1 MAKSRF
7 QGKTENLLNLL
18 PKKPITIEVYLATIP
33 FTVFVTVFIIP
44 LEINRPI
51 EYLYWLVIGLSG
63 HLAMLPF
70 VIYGRDRQL
79 LKEQVP
85 LLLAMGFVR
94 GLVIWL
100 VQPLFGFEDQYAILL
115 RAANSA
121 LFVLYMFQL
130 LAIIYEF
137 NYGLQRKISRILEQM
152 ALKKQQLD
160 LSVPIA
166 HNDELLQLVAEL
178 QKKIILEISEKPI
191 SSGVN
196 KSSTFIDNLVHEHIR
211 PLSKSKWKAG
221 EVKWV
226 KLGFF
231 HVLRRTMTLSPIPIF
246 EIYLLTLPLA
256 LINQISRYN
265 FSTLVMTQCIWL
277 VVLLFVVTF
286 IKFLFPSHKDNFF
299 RQNVALVFS
308 VSLIVVP
315 VIYFTNGLIPAD
327 LINSQNTIFR
337 YLYISLMIAIIACAS
352 TLLISLNIDQEK
364 ALSFLENQLDGNKLT
379 SHLESR
385 VQSIRDSD
393 YSKYLHNE
401 VQSQLLACK
410 LLLLKSAEPD
420 SQMFPPVVLTQIIS
434 RLEKIKQVPLRQIRL
449 TPSERMKEL
458 VHSWRGIAE
467 IHLELPE
474 RFDEI
479 AANSVE
485 ICQLMEEAVIN
496 SIRHGQAK
504 MVKISVSFLDDQI
517 IGVIFDDGIFVETK
531 NGGGLGTI
539 LFDTFTKH
547 WEINSEGGGTTLRFS
562 LEMPSLDIADK

>member
-7 QGKTENLLNLL
+7 QEKTENLLNLL
-18 PKKPITIEVYLATIP
+18 PKKLITKEVYLATLP
-33 FTVFVTVFIIP
+33 VTVFVTVFIIP
-44 LEINRPI
+44 LEIKRPI
-51 EYLYWLVIGLSG
+51 EYVYWLAIGLSG

-94 GLVIWL
+94 GLVVWL
-100 VQPLFGFEDQYAILL
+100 VQPLFGFEDQYTILV

-121 LFVLYMFQL
+121 LFVFYMFQL

-137 NYGLQRKISRILEQM
+137 NYGLQREISRILEQM
-152 ALKKQQLD
+152 ARKKQQLD
-160 LSVPIA
+160 LRVPIA
-166 HNDELLQLVAEL
+166 HDNELLQHVVKL
-178 QKKIILEISEKPI
+178 QDKILLEISKKPI
-191 SSGVN
+191 SSGVIEST
-196 KSSTFIDNLVHEHIR
+196 KSIDNLVREHIR
-211 PLSKSKWKAG
+211 PLSKSKWKDG

-246 EIYLLTLPLA
+246 EIYLFTLPLA
-256 LINQISRYN
+256 LVNQISRYN
-265 FSTLVMTQCIWL
+265 FSTLVITQSIWL
-277 VVLLFVVTF
+277 VNLLILVKF
-286 IKFLFPSHKDNFF
+286 IKFLFPSYKDKYFK
-299 RQNVALVFS
+299 QNVALVFTA
-308 VSLIVVP
+308 SLISVP
-315 VIYFTNGLIPAD
+315 VIYFTNGLLPAD
-327 LINSQNTIFR
+327 LINSQNTIFSHI
-337 YLYISLMIAIIACAS
+337 YSSLMIAVILCAS
-352 TLLISLNIDQEK
+352 TLLVSLSIDQEK
-364 ALSFLENQLDGNKLT
+364 ALSFLENQLDRNELT

-385 VQSIRDSD
+385 VQSIRDSE

-410 LLLLKSAEPD
+410 LLLLKSVESD
-420 SQMFPPVVLTQIIS
+420 SQMFPPEVLTQIIS
-434 RLEKIKQVPLRQIRL
+434 RLEKIKQVPIREIRL

-458 VHSWRGIAE
+458 VYSWRGIAE

-479 AANSVE
+479 ASNSVE
-485 ICQLMEEAVIN
+485 ICQLIEEAVIN

-504 MVKISVSFLDDQI
+504 MVEISVSLLDDQI
-517 IGVIFDDGIFVETK
+517 IGIIFDDGNFVETK

-539 LFDTFTKH
+539 LFDSFTKY
-547 WEINSEGGGTTLRFS
+547 WEIKSEGKGTTLRFS
-562 LEMPSLDIADK
+562 LEMPSLDIAGK

>member
-7 QGKTENLLNLL
+7 QEKTENLLNLL
-18 PKKPITIEVYLATIP
+18 PKKLITKEVYLATLP
-33 FTVFVTVFIIP
+33 VTVFVTVFIIP

-51 EYLYWLVIGLSG
+51 EYVYWLAIGLSG

-94 GLVIWL
+94 GLVVWL
-100 VQPLFGFEDQYAILL
+100 VQPLFGFEDQYTILV

-121 LFVLYMFQL
+121 LFVFYMFQL

-137 NYGLQRKISRILEQM
+137 NYGLQREISRILEQM
-152 ALKKQQLD
+152 ARKKQQLD
-160 LSVPIA
+160 LRVPIA
-166 HNDELLQLVAEL
+166 HDNELLQHVVKL
-178 QKKIILEISEKPI
+178 QDKISLEISKKPI
-191 SSGVN
+191 SSGVIEST
-196 KSSTFIDNLVHEHIR
+196 KSIDNLVREHIR
-211 PLSKSKWKAG
+211 PLSKSKWKDG

-246 EIYLLTLPLA
+246 EIYLFTLPLA
-256 LINQISRYN
+256 LVNQISRYN
-265 FSTLVMTQCIWL
+265 FSTLVITQSIWL
-277 VVLLFVVTF
+277 VNLLILVKF
-286 IKFLFPSHKDNFF
+286 IKFLFPSYKDKYFK
-299 RQNVALVFS
+299 QNVALVFTA
-308 VSLIVVP
+308 SLISVP
-315 VIYFTNGLIPAD
+315 VIYFTNGLLPAD
-327 LINSQNTIFR
+327 LINSQNTIFSHI
-337 YLYISLMIAIIACAS
+337 YSSLMIAVILCAS
-352 TLLISLNIDQEK
+352 TLLVSLSIDQEK
-364 ALSFLENQLDGNKLT
+364 ALSFLENQLDRNELT

-385 VQSIRDSD
+385 VQSIRDSE

-410 LLLLKSAEPD
+410 LLLLKSVESD
-420 SQMFPPVVLTQIIS
+420 SQMFPPEVLTQIIS
-434 RLEKIKQVPLRQIRL
+434 RLEKIKQVPIREIRL

-458 VHSWRGIAE
+458 VYSWRGIAE

-479 AANSVE
+479 ASNSVE
-485 ICQLMEEAVIN
+485 ICQLIEEAVIN

-504 MVKISVSFLDDQI
+504 MVEISVSLLDDQI
-517 IGVIFDDGIFVETK
+517 IGIIFDDGNFVETK

-539 LFDTFTKH
+539 LFDSFTKY
-547 WEINSEGGGTTLRFS
+547 WEIKSEGKGTTLRFS
-562 LEMPSLDIADK
+562 LEMPSLDIAGK

>member
-7 QGKTENLLNLL
+7 QEKTENLLILL
-18 PKKPITIEVYLATIP
+18 PKKLITKDVYLATLP
-33 FTVFVTVFIIP
+33 VTVFVTVFIIP

-51 EYLYWLVIGLSG
+51 DYVYWLAIGLSG

-85 LLLAMGFVR
+85 LVLAMGFVR

-100 VQPLFGFEDQYAILL
+100 VQPLFGFEDQYTILV

-121 LFVLYMFQL
+121 LFVFYMFQL

-137 NYGLQRKISRILEQM
+137 NYGLQRKVSRILEQM

-160 LSVPIA
+160 LRDPIV
-166 HNDELLQLVAEL
+166 HDNELVQLVAKL
-178 QKKIILEISEKPI
+178 QDKITLEISEKPI

-196 KSSTFIDNLVHEHIR
+196 ESAKSIDDLVREHIR
-211 PLSKSKWKAG
+211 PLSKSKWKDG

-226 KLGFF
+226 KLGVF

-256 LINQISRYN
+256 LVNQISRYN
-265 FSTLVMTQCIWL
+265 FSTLMITQSIWL
-277 VVLLFVVTF
+277 VVLLFLVKF
-286 IKFLFPSHKDNFF
+286 IKYLFPSYKDNFF

-308 VSLIVVP
+308 ASLIVAP

-327 LINSQNTIFR
+327 LINSQNTIFSHI
-337 YLYISLMIAIIACAS
+337 YASLMIAVILCAS
-352 TLLISLNIDQEK
+352 TLLVSLSIDQEK
-364 ALSFLENQLDGNKLT
+364 ALTFLENQLDRNELT

-410 LLLLKSAEPD
+410 LLLLKSAESD

-434 RLEKIKQVPLRQIRL
+434 RLEKIKQAPLREIGL

-479 AANSVE
+479 ASNSVE
-485 ICQLMEEAVIN
+485 ICQIMEEAVIN

-504 MVKISVSFLDDQI
+504 MVEISVSFLDDQI

-547 WEINSEGGGTTLRFS
+547 WEIKSEGKGTTLRFS

>member
-7 QGKTENLLNLL
+7 QEKTENLLNLL
-18 PKKPITIEVYLATIP
+18 PKKLITKDVYLATLP
-33 FTVFVTVFIIP
+33 VTVFVTVFIIP

-51 EYLYWLVIGLSG
+51 EYVYWLAIGFSG

-100 VQPLFGFEDQYAILL
+100 VQPLFGFEDQYTILV

-121 LFVLYMFQL
+121 LFVFYIFQL

-137 NYGLQRKISRILEQM
+137 NYGLQRKVSRILEKM

-160 LSVPIA
+160 LRDPIV
-166 HNDELLQLVAEL
+166 HDNELVQLVAKL
-178 QKKIILEISEKPI
+178 QDKITLEISEKPI

-196 KSSTFIDNLVHEHIR
+196 EIAKSIDNLVREHIR
-211 PLSKSKWKAG
+211 PLSKSKWKDG

-256 LINQISRYN
+256 LVNQISRYN
-265 FSTLVMTQCIWL
+265 FSTLVITQSIWL
-277 VVLLFVVTF
+277 VVLLFLVKF

-308 VSLIVVP
+308 ACLIVAP

-327 LINSQNTIFR
+327 LINSQNTIFSHI
-337 YLYISLMIAIIACAS
+337 YASLMIAIILCAS
-352 TLLISLNIDQEK
+352 TLLVSLNIDQEK
-364 ALSFLENQLDGNKLT
+364 ALSFLENQLDRNELT

-410 LLLLKSAEPD
+410 LLLLKSAESD

-434 RLEKIKQVPLRQIRL
+434 RLEKIKQVPIREIAL

-479 AANSVE
+479 ASNSVE

-504 MVKISVSFLDDQI
+504 MVEISISFLDDQI
-517 IGVIFDDGIFVETK
+517 IGVIFDDGVFVETK

-547 WEINSEGGGTTLRFS
+547 WEIKSEGEGTTLRFS
-562 LEMPSLDIADK
+562 LEMPSLDIADI

>member
-7 QGKTENLLNLL
+7 QEKTENLLNLL
-18 PKKPITIEVYLATIP
+18 PKKLITKEVYLATLP
-33 FTVFVTVFIIP
+33 VTVFVTLFIIP

-51 EYLYWLVIGLSG
+51 EYVYWLVVGLSG

-85 LLLAMGFVR
+85 LVLAMGFVH

-100 VQPLFGFEDQYAILL
+100 VQPLFGFEDQYTILV

-121 LFVLYMFQL
+121 LFVFYMFQL

-137 NYGLQRKISRILEQM
+137 NYGLQRKVSRILEQM

-160 LSVPIA
+160 LRDPIV
-166 HNDELLQLVAEL
+166 HDNELVQLVAKL
-178 QKKIILEISEKPI
+178 QDKITLEISEKPI

-196 KSSTFIDNLVHEHIR
+196 ESAKSIDNLVREHIR
-211 PLSKSKWKAG
+211 PLSKSKWKDG

-226 KLGFF
+226 KLGVF

-256 LINQISRYN
+256 LVNQISRYN
-265 FSTLVMTQCIWL
+265 FSTLVITQSIWL
-277 VVLLFVVTF
+277 VVLLFLVKF
-286 IKFLFPSHKDNFF
+286 IKFLFPSFEDNFF

-308 VSLIVVP
+308 ASLIVAP
-315 VIYFTNGLIPAD
+315 MIYFTNGLIPAD
-327 LINSQNTIFR
+327 LINSQNTIFSHI
-337 YLYISLMIAIIACAS
+337 YASLMIAVILCAS
-352 TLLISLNIDQEK
+352 TLLVSLNIDQEK
-364 ALSFLENQLDGNKLT
+364 ALSFLENQLDRNELT

-410 LLLLKSAEPD
+410 LLLLKSAESD

-434 RLEKIKQVPLRQIRL
+434 RLEKIKQVPLREIGL

-467 IHLELPE
+467 IQLELPE

-479 AANSVE
+479 ASDSVE

-504 MVKISVSFLDDQI
+504 MVEISVSFLDDQI

-547 WEINSEGGGTTLRFS
+547 WEIKSEGDGTTLRFS
-562 LEMPSLDIADK
+562 LEMPSLDIAGK

>member
-7 QGKTENLLNLL
+7 QEKTENLLSLL
-18 PKKPITIEVYLATIP
+18 PKKLITKEVYLATLP
-33 FTVFVTVFIIP
+33 VTVFVTVFIIP

-51 EYLYWLVIGLSG
+51 EYVYWLAIGLSG

-79 LKEQVP
+79 LKEQIP
-85 LLLAMGFVR
+85 LVLAMGFVR

-100 VQPLFGFEDQYAILL
+100 VQPLFGFEDQYTILV
-115 RAANSA
+115 RAANST
-121 LFVLYMFQL
+121 LFVFYMFQL
-130 LAIIYEF
+130 LAIIHEF
-137 NYGLQRKISRILEQM
+137 NYGLQRKVSRILEQM
-152 ALKKQQLD
+152 ALKKLQLD
-160 LSVPIA
+160 LRDPIV
-166 HNDELLQLVAEL
+166 HDNELVQLVAKL
-178 QKKIILEISEKPI
+178 QDKITLEISEKPI

-196 KSSTFIDNLVHEHIR
+196 ESAKSIDNLVREHIR
-211 PLSKSKWKAG
+211 PLSKSKWKDG

-226 KLGFF
+226 KLGVF

-256 LINQISRYN
+256 LVNQISRYN
-265 FSTLVMTQCIWL
+265 FSTLVITQSIWL
-277 VVLLFVVTF
+277 VVLLFLVKF
-286 IKFLFPSHKDNFF
+286 IKSLIPSYKDNCF

-308 VSLIVVP
+308 ASLIVAP

-327 LINSQNTIFR
+327 LINSQNTIFSHI
-337 YLYISLMIAIIACAS
+337 YASLMIAVILCAS
-352 TLLISLNIDQEK
+352 TLLVSLSIDQEK
-364 ALSFLENQLDGNKLT
+364 ALSFLENQLDRNELT

-410 LLLLKSAEPD
+410 LLLLKSAESD
-420 SQMFPPVVLTQIIS
+420 SQMFPPVVLTQIIT
-434 RLEKIKQVPLRQIRL
+434 RLERIKQVPLREIGL

-479 AANSVE
+479 ASNSVE

-504 MVKISVSFLDDQI
+504 MVEISVSFLDDQI

-547 WEINSEGGGTTLRFS
+547 WEIKSEGKGTTLRFS
-562 LEMPSLDIADK
+562 LEMPSLDIAGK

>member
-7 QGKTENLLNLL
+7 QEKTENLLNLL
-18 PKKPITIEVYLATIP
+18 PKKLITKDVYLATLP
-33 FTVFVTVFIIP
+33 VTVFVTVFIIP

-51 EYLYWLVIGLSG
+51 EYVYWLAIGFSG

-100 VQPLFGFEDQYAILL
+100 VQPLFGFEDQYTILV

-121 LFVLYMFQL
+121 LFVFYIFQL

-137 NYGLQRKISRILEQM
+137 NYGLQRKVSRILEKM

-160 LSVPIA
+160 LRDPIV
-166 HNDELLQLVAEL
+166 HDNELVQLVAKL
-178 QKKIILEISEKPI
+178 QDKITLEISEKPI

-196 KSSTFIDNLVHEHIR
+196 ESAKSIDNLVHEHIR
-211 PLSKSKWKAG
+211 PLSKSKWKDG
-221 EVKWV
+221 EVKWL

-256 LINQISRYN
+256 LVNQISRYN
-265 FSTLVMTQCIWL
+265 FLTLVITQSIWL
-277 VVLLFVVTF
+277 VVLLFLVKF

-299 RQNVALVFS
+299 RQNLALVFS
-308 VSLIVVP
+308 ASLIVAP

-327 LINSQNTIFR
+327 LINSQNTIFSHI
-337 YLYISLMIAIIACAS
+337 YASLMIAVILCAS
-352 TLLISLNIDQEK
+352 TLLVSLNIDQEK
-364 ALSFLENQLDGNKLT
+364 ALSFLENQLDRNELT

-410 LLLLKSAEPD
+410 LLLLKSAESD

-434 RLEKIKQVPLRQIRL
+434 RLEKIKQVPLREIGL

-479 AANSVE
+479 ASNSVE

-504 MVKISVSFLDDQI
+504 MVEISISFLDDQI
-517 IGVIFDDGIFVETK
+517 IGVIFDDGVFVETK

-547 WEINSEGGGTTLRFS
+547 WEIKSEGKGTTLRFS
-562 LEMPSLDIADK
+562 LEIPSLDIADK

>member
-7 QGKTENLLNLL
+7 QEKTENLLNLL
-18 PKKPITIEVYLATIP
+18 PKKLITKDVYLATLP
-33 FTVFVTVFIIP
+33 VTVFVTVFIIP

-51 EYLYWLVIGLSG
+51 EYVYWLAIGFSG

-100 VQPLFGFEDQYAILL
+100 VQPLFGFEDQYTILV

-121 LFVLYMFQL
+121 LFVFYIFQL

-137 NYGLQRKISRILEQM
+137 NYGLQRKVSRILEQM

-160 LSVPIA
+160 LNFPIT
-166 HNDELLQLVAEL
+166 HDNELVQLVAKL
-178 QKKIILEISEKPI
+178 QDKITLEISEKPI

-196 KSSTFIDNLVHEHIR
+196 EIAKSIDNLVREHIR
-211 PLSKSKWKAG
+211 PLSKSKWKDG

-256 LINQISRYN
+256 LVNQISRYN
-265 FSTLVMTQCIWL
+265 FLTLVITQSIWL
-277 VVLLFVVTF
+277 VVLLFLVKF

-308 VSLIVVP
+308 ACLIVAP

-327 LINSQNTIFR
+327 LINSQNTIFSHI
-337 YLYISLMIAIIACAS
+337 YASLMIAIILCAS
-352 TLLISLNIDQEK
+352 TLLVSLNIDQEK
-364 ALSFLENQLDGNKLT
+364 ALSFLENQLDRNELT

-410 LLLLKSAEPD
+410 LLLLKSAESD

-434 RLEKIKQVPLRQIRL
+434 RLEKIKQVPIREIAL

-479 AANSVE
+479 ASNSVE

-504 MVKISVSFLDDQI
+504 MVEISISFLDDQI
-517 IGVIFDDGIFVETK
+517 IGVIFDDGVFVETK

-547 WEINSEGGGTTLRFS
+547 WEIKSEGEGTTLRFS
-562 LEMPSLDIADK
+562 LEMPSLDIADI

>member
-7 QGKTENLLNLL
+7 QEKTENLLNLL
-18 PKKPITIEVYLATIP
+18 PKKLITKDVYLATLP
-33 FTVFVTVFIIP
+33 VTVFVTVFIIP

-51 EYLYWLVIGLSG
+51 EYVYWLAIGFSG

-100 VQPLFGFEDQYAILL
+100 VQPLFGFEDQYTILV

-121 LFVLYMFQL
+121 LFVFYIFQL

-137 NYGLQRKISRILEQM
+137 NYGLQRKVSRILEKM

-160 LSVPIA
+160 LRDPIV
-166 HNDELLQLVAEL
+166 HDNELVQLVAKL
-178 QKKIILEISEKPI
+178 QDKITLEISEKPI
-191 SSGVN
+191 SSVVN
-196 KSSTFIDNLVHEHIR
+196 ESAKSIDNLVHEHIR
-211 PLSKSKWKAG
+211 PLSKSKWKDG
-221 EVKWV
+221 EVKWL

-256 LINQISRYN
+256 LVNQISRYN
-265 FSTLVMTQCIWL
+265 FSTLVITQSIWL
-277 VVLLFVVTF
+277 VVLLFLVKF

-299 RQNVALVFS
+299 RQNLALVFS
-308 VSLIVVP
+308 ASLIVAP

-327 LINSQNTIFR
+327 LINSQNTIFSHI
-337 YLYISLMIAIIACAS
+337 YASLMIAVILCAS
-352 TLLISLNIDQEK
+352 TLLVSLNIDQEK
-364 ALSFLENQLDGNKLT
+364 ALSFLENQLDRNELT

-410 LLLLKSAEPD
+410 LLLLKSAESD

-434 RLEKIKQVPLRQIRL
+434 RLEKIKQVPLREIGL

-479 AANSVE
+479 ASNSVE

-504 MVKISVSFLDDQI
+504 MVEISISFLDDQI
-517 IGVIFDDGIFVETK
+517 IGVIFDDGVFVETK

-547 WEINSEGGGTTLRFS
+547 WEIKSEGEGTTLRFS
-562 LEMPSLDIADK
+562 LEMPSLDIADI